1 MNRNGLKRIKAA
13 AVLIAVLLMMN
24 VQILTAFA
32 ATARIAFSDPTVKVG
47 DEVSVTM
54 KITTGDGQL
63 GKADVMLAY
72 DSGMLEFV
80 SGTGASGGAGS
91 IKVSAAS
98 DTSKPAEMK
107 FTLKFKAKQAGKANI
122 TVSDQEIYDLDGQA
136 VTVNKQGSSAV
147 TITPLATYSKEAS
160 LASLQISPGT
170 LSPDFSADVE
180 EYTATVG
187 GDVDKIIVSAP
198 SSDSKAK
205 VVISG
210 NDNLQMGE
218 NKIVCK
224 VTAEDG
230 ETVKNYTITVTKTE
244 GSQPSGQPGAAAA
257 DGVKVQTIAKTVT
270 IVPLDKDVKVPDG
283 LVENSLTINGEKVQG
298 WIAAG
303 EGQQEYCVVYAVN
316 ADGEKNFYRY
326 DLKER
331 TMQRYFEAAA
341 GAQKDVVSQIED
353 YNQLVHDYDMRFIII
368 MVLIG
373 VCVVLFIIILVLL
386 FKKGGHNG
394 PYDDDDEDMKDD
406 GDDELF
412 GRKASK
418 EERYLRGLEA
428 EEEEALARDEE
439 RLERELAA
447 KTASAVRTGSTG
459 KTVNTGKDVPV
470 GKTAV
475 AGKTAR
481 DGKEGT
487 SVKTAPAVKTAPS
500 AKTVKTVSA
509 RRPAPQPAVEDD
521 DDDFEVLDI

>member
-1 MNRNGLKRIKAA
+1 
-13 AVLIAVLLMMN
+13 
-24 VQILTAFA
+24 
-32 ATARIAFSDPTVKVG
+32 
-47 DEVSVTM
+47 
-54 KITTGDGQL
+54 
-63 GKADVMLAY
+63 
-72 DSGMLEFV
+72 
-80 SGTGASGGAGS
+80 
-91 IKVSAAS
+91 
-98 DTSKPAEMK
+98 
-107 FTLKFKAKQAGKANI
+107 
-122 TVSDQEIYDLDGQA
+122 
-136 VTVNKQGSSAV
+136 
-147 TITPLATYSKEAS
+147 
-160 LASLQISPGT
+160 
-170 LSPDFSADVE
+170 
-180 EYTATVG
+180 
-187 GDVDKIIVSAP
+187 
-198 SSDSKAK
+198 
-205 VVISG
+205 
-210 NDNLQMGE
+210 MGE

-439 RLERELAA
+439 RLEL
-447 KTASAVRTGSTG
+447 S
-459 KTVNTGKDVPV
+459 
-470 GKTAV
+470 
-475 AGKTAR
+475 
-481 DGKEGT
+481 
-487 SVKTAPAVKTAPS
+487 
-500 AKTVKTVSA
+500 
-509 RRPAPQPAVEDD
+509 
-521 DDDFEVLDI
+521 LIHI